1 MAGAMLPAIFVIAL
15 LIAAAAVPAAG
26 QSSTAE
32 STKIDVSKLG
42 PQVGERVPDFSLP
55 DQNGKTQTLT
65 SIMGPKGA
73 VIVFVR
79 SADWCPYCKTQ
90 LVDLQGRVK
99 ELAAQGLGLAAI
111 SYDPPGIHAR
121 FSQQRG
127 ITYPL
132 LADVGSVVIRKYGV
146 VNPVGEM
153 AFGPAKDDPAVK
165 ALVQRLVTGG
175 APGPRHVG
183 MALPGTLIVDRQG
196 RVTSRFFEDYY
207 VERATMANVMLR
219 LGASPSPVAAT
230 RIATPHLDITA
241 YPSDAAVAPGN
252 RFSLVLDVAPKPGIH
267 VYAPGAK
274 DYRVIGVSV
283 TPQPFVRVGPPV
295 HPASEIYH
303 FKPLDERVPVYQKP
317 FRLVLDVVLEG
328 HPEAQA
334 ARRDQESLT
343 LAGTLDYQA
352 CDDRICFNPVSLPL
366 SWTVGLRSLVRE
378 PTTAPQTR

>member
-1 MAGAMLPAIFVIAL
+1 MRPATLLVAL
-15 LIAAAAVPAAG
+15 LLVAALAVPPVAA
-26 QSSTAE
+26 QSPTAT

-55 DQNGKTQTLT
+55 DQNGKTQTLQ
-65 SIMGPKGA
+65 SIMGAKGA
-73 VIVFVR
+73 VLVFVR

-90 LVDLQGRVK
+90 LVELQGRVK
-99 ELAAQGLGLAAI
+99 ELSAQGLGLAAI
-111 SYDPPGIHAR
+111 SYDPPEVHAR

-132 LADVGSVVIRKYGV
+132 LADVGSVIIKKYGV

-153 AFGPAKDDPAVK
+153 ALGSGKDDPEVK
-165 ALVQRLVTGG
+165 ALVQRMVTGG
-175 APGPRHVG
+175 APASRHIG

-230 RIATPHLDITA
+230 KIATPHLDITS

-252 RFSLVLDVAPKPGIH
+252 RFSLVLDIAPKPGIH

-274 DYRVIGVSV
+274 DYRVIAVNV
-283 TPQPFVRVGPPV
+283 APEPFVRVTPAV

-328 HPEAQA
+328 HPAAQA
-334 ARRDQESLT
+334 ARRDKDSLT
-343 LAGTLDYQA
+343 LTGTLEYQA
-352 CDDRICFNPVSLPL
+352 CDDKICFNPVSLPL
-366 SWTVGLRSLVRE
+366 SWTVGARGLVRE
-378 PTTAPQTR
+378 PTVPQSQ